1 MTVRTR
7 LLIVDDH
14 PLYRSGFQEAIA
26 RAQLI
31 DEIRTATSCE
41 EAQRHLDSGA
51 DFDLLICD
59 WRLPDGDGL
68 EFLRSVARSHPT
80 TARVLMSGTDD
91 PRLPERCMEEGLLG
105 FLPKSLDASEISQVL
120 MRLLA
125 GDSWFPSR
133 GGNPRMLSVRQT
145 QILEG
150 IAEGKTNKHLARELG
165 ITERTV
171 KHHLTAIF
179 ERLGTSRRAEAV
191 SLAVSQ
197 GLIQL
202 RNTAS

>member
-1 MTVRTR
+1 MTERTR

-14 PLYRSGFQEAIA
+14 PLYRNGFQDAIA
-26 RAQLI
+26 RTQLI
-31 DEIRTATSCE
+31 DEIRTANTCA
-41 EAQRHLDSGA
+41 EALRQLESGI

-68 EFLRSVARSHPT
+68 EFLRTVAQEHPT

-91 PRLPERCMEEGLLG
+91 PRLPERCIEESLMG
-105 FLPKSLDASEISQVL
+105 FLPKSLDASEIAGV
-120 MRLLA
+120 MTRLLS
-125 GDSWFPSR
+125 GENWFPAR
-133 GGNPRMLSVRQT
+133 GATPHMLSVRQT

-165 ITERTV
+165 ISERTV

-179 ERLGTSRRAEAV
+179 ERLGTTRRAEAV
-191 SLAVSQ
+191 SCAVEQ
-197 GLIQL
+197 GLIRPL
-202 RNTAS
+202 RR